1 MALNQAEIVARPV
14 VTASP
19 TPAVSRAGR
28 WRAALS
34 RKNVA
39 ILAGQLA
46 VVVVVLAILQW
57 LVDSGRVGSMYMAS
71 PTQILGVFPHLITE
85 EHLFGNLLIT
95 LYEAV
100 VGTVLAFVFGVG
112 TGIYMGLSRTG
123 ERFLNPFVGAAM
135 AVPKV
140 TIIPL
145 LTLYL
150 GVGVNHKIVIV
161 FLFGYFMFVFNTIAG
176 IKQVQ
181 ESHLKV
187 ARANGASRLQTIIKV
202 ILPLRHRASLLLCG
216 SSRNGP
222 GRGPVC
228 GNHRLESRAGQHA
241 QPGHRRLRHR
251 DPVRAGP
258 VHHGVLRPHHRGR
271 EPAGEEG
278 PSSMEVRLIHPFD
291 PFTAHR
297 PAQKEQA
304 CSPRDP

>member
-1 MALNQAEIVARPV
+1 MALDQAEIVTRPAV
-14 VTASP
+14 PASP
-19 TPAVSRAGR
+19 TPAVTRAGQ
-28 WRAALS
+28 WRTALS
-34 RKNVA
+34 RRNLA

-46 VVVVVLAILQW
+46 VVAVVLAILQW
-57 LVDSGRVGSMYMAS
+57 LVDSGRVGSIYMAS

-100 VGTVLAFVFGVG
+100 VGTALAFVFGVA

-123 ERFLNPFVGAAM
+123 ERLLNPFVGAAM

-187 ARANGASRLQTIIKV
+187 ARANGASRLQTVIKV
-202 ILPLRHRASLLLCG
+202 ILPSASPSIVAALRIEAGTALVAALFAEIIASKAGLGNMLNRAIGIYDTATLFALVLSITVFSVLIIAAVNLLEKKVL
-216 SSRNGP
+216 
-222 GRGPVC
+222 
-228 GNHRLESRAGQHA
+228 
-241 QPGHRRLRHR
+241 LRWKY
-251 DPVRAGP
+251 A
-258 VHHGVLRPHHRGR
+258 
-271 EPAGEEG
+271 
-278 PSSMEVRLIHPFD
+278 
-291 PFTAHR
+291 
-297 PAQKEQA
+297 
-304 CSPRDP
+304 